1 MNENE
6 FEENLAALSKDSQK
20 VEARPGDP
28 GPAPVTKLGGEPWW
42 PKGTTRPICR
52 RAGHPMAFI
61 AQIRL
66 SDVPGC
72 EQLTSHL
79 YSFHYCHECTLAGDM
94 SFGWASHDQTSQPIP
109 FPSMIQRLLNRL
121 GISPIPT
128 IPSWQDSQSYD
139 TRIFSH
145 VDEVAADE
153 LGAIA
158 DSPLTPQTLQTLRVS
173 EVPTPDDYPENVR
186 DPRDP
191 MDSSNQSSD
200 DHEIGELVH
209 LNSSK
214 LGGWPSWVQDS
225 QWPSGVNGAPM
236 QFIAQLDS
244 NIAEDSSWGGGGYAY
259 LFADLSSEERLWA
272 QLVIQTT

>member
-1 MNENE
+1 MNEKE
-6 FEENLAALSKDSQK
+6 FEEKLAALSRDCRRL
-20 VEARPGDP
+20 EETPGDP
-28 GPAPVTKLGGEPWW
+28 GPLPITKLGGEPWW
-42 PKGTTRPICR
+42 PKGTPRPICR
-52 RAGHPMAFI
+52 RSSHPMAFI

-66 SDVPGC
+66 ADVPGC
-72 EQLTSHL
+72 ERLLSHL

-94 SFGWASHDQTSQPIP
+94 SFGWTPPDQPSQPIP
-109 FPSMIQRLLNRL
+109 FPTIKQRLLNRL

-128 IPSWQDSQSYD
+128 LPSWEDSQSYD

-145 VDEVAADE
+145 VDDVPADK

-158 DSPLTPQTLQTLRVS
+158 ESPLKPMLLNTVPAS
-173 EVPTPDDYPENVR
+173 EVPTPDDYPEGVH

-191 MDSSNQSSD
+191 MDSFKEPHND
-200 DHEIGELVH
+200 YEIGELIHVK
-209 LNSSK
+209 SSK

-225 QWPSGVNGAPM
+225 QWPPGVSGAPM

-244 NIAEDSSWGGGGYAY
+244 NIAEDSSWGGGGFAF